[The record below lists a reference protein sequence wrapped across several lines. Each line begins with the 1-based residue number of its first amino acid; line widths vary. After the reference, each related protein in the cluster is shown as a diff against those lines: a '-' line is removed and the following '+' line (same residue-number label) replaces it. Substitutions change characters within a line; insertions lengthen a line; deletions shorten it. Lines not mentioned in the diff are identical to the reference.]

1 MALVLRIYDLAV
13 ERAAI
18 ELRSKS
24 LISLE
29 TVLKRLQHLE
39 ISDWSHSAEC
49 YSGSESQRAWHLGRL
64 RTFSRSFL
72 V

>member
-18 ELRSKS
+18 ELRGQS

-39 ISDWSHSAEC
+39 ISDC
-49 YSGSESQRAWHLGRL
+49 LVSQCRVL
-64 RTFSRSFL
+64 SR
-72 V
+72 